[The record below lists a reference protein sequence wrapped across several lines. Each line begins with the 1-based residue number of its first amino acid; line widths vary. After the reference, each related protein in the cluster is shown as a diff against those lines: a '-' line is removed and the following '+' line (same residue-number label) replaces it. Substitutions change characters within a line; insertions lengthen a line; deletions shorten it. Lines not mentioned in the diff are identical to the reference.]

1 MSYSHLMRKYKLET
15 RVALQDFIKIDSTY
29 DASTVTEEKPFGEGV
44 DQALK
49 YIGRL
54 GERFGF
60 DVDYCNGY
68 CTEISYGTGDRM
80 IAIFAHADVVPATGE
95 WKYEKFG
102 GTIDKNRI
110 YGRGTSDDKGPLMAA
125 FYAIKALKDANK
137 IKNYRVKLV
146 VGGDEERGSSCL
158 DYYFNHLKKEA
169 PTYGF
174 TPDAE
179 FPVIYGEKGI
189 TNLFFEFPVTLPQ
202 IKSLKGGIVLN
213 AVCDKCE
220 VEIESNKDFIDF
232 ATSRKYIN
240 CDIVDNG
247 KIMKLTFK
255 GKTAHGSTPEK
266 GINAALMALKALGQF
281 YEYAKLVDIADNFSV
296 YNGKAINGYSIGKYL
311 GESTFN
317 VGTISLED
325 NVLKLGV
332 NYRFPEDVSV
342 ENTIS
347 RIKEVFNAKI
357 THDEISPYLLLN
369 PQSKLIQTLM
379 KAYYRETGDKTPI
392 FTIGGGTYAKHA
404 KNTVA
409 FGAMFPY
416 SVDTMHQPDEYM
428 NLDDLFKASVIY
440 CRAIDTLGKLK

>member
-1 MSYSHLMRKYKLET
+1 MAMTMTQKILAAHAGLESVKAGQLIEANLDLVLGNDIT
-15 RVALQDFIKIDSTY
+15 SPVAVKEFQK
-29 DASTVTEEKPFGEGV
+29 FGV
-44 DQALK
+44 K
-49 YIGRL
+49 KV
-54 GERFGF
+54 F
-60 DVDYCNGY
+60 DKDK
-68 CTEISYGTGDRM
+68 
-80 IAIFAHADVVPATGE
+80 IAIVPDHFTPN
-95 WKYEKFG
+95 K
-102 GTIDKNRI
+102 D
-110 YGRGTSDDKGPLMAA
+110 
-125 FYAIKALKDANK
+125 IKA
-137 IKNYRVKLV
+137 
-146 VGGDEERGSSCL
+146 
-158 DYYFNHLKKEA
+158 
-169 PTYGF
+169 
-174 TPDAE
+174 AE
-179 FPVIYGEKGI
+179 QCKFIREFSREKGI
-189 TNLFFEFPVTLPQ
+189 TNLFFEFPVTIPQ
-202 IKSLKGGIVLN
+202 IKSLRGGIVLN

-296 YNGKAINGYSIGKYL
+296 YNGKAINGYSKGKYL

-317 VGTISLED
+317 VGTISIED

>member
-1 MSYSHLMRKYKLET
+1 MNFKELVKDYTNESLKT
-15 RVALQDFIKIDSTY
+15 LQQLIQIDSVY
-29 DASTVTEEKPFGEGV
+29 DVKTINEKMPYGEGV
-44 DQALK
+44 FKAHQFMKELAIKD
-49 YIGRL
+49 
-54 GERFGF
+54 GF
-60 DVDYCNGY
+60 QVDECDNR
-68 CTEISYGTGDRM
+68 CLEISCGEGDTLVGV
-80 IAIFAHADVVPATGE
+80 FAHLDVVPISGE
-95 WKYEKFG
+95 WKYPPFSA
-102 GTIDKNRI
+102 TIKDNKM
-110 YGRGTSDDKGPLMAA
+110 YGRGTSDDKGPGVSAY
-125 FYAIKALKDANK
+125 YALKALKDNNL

-146 VGGDEERGSSCL
+146 FGCDEERGSSCL
-158 DYYFNHLKKEA
+158 EYYFNHLKKEQ

-296 YNGKAINGYSIGKYL
+296 YNGKAINGYSKGKYL

-317 VGTISLED
+317 VGTISIED

-409 FGAMFPY
+409 FGAMFPH